1 MRIKL
6 HELRQVIREVIL
18 EGEERVVFDASDLG
32 LPVPQ
37 HLLKLLDPKISP
49 RKFAELDAKLDME
62 GKPEHQAFA
71 LAAFAMTYANNNAEE
86 AAKLIKRTVPLLKK
100 IGTAMAKKEKSE

>member
-1 MRIKL
+1 MKIRIT
-6 HELRQVIREVIL
+6 ELRQIINEILL

-37 HLLKLLDPKISP
+37 HLLKLLDPDISP

-71 LAAFAMTYANNNAEE
+71 LAAFAMTYVDNNAEE
-86 AAKLIKRTVPLLKK
+86 AAKLIKRTLPLLKK
-100 IGTAMAKKEKSE
+100 IGAAMDKKEKSE